1 IWSGRGSGRPGRR
14 GRTTLVA
21 AVVARSD
28 GTWTAR
34 PGGAV
39 RGVSMSA
46 GRIIAVVVGALLA
59 LFGLGAGAAAGGLV
73 VAHTTARDS
82 DGCYTTGV
90 ERFETSTVALVG
102 SAELREGGPLGE
114 VRVRVTGADR
124 GPVFVGIGPRDQVE
138 DWLAGT
144 AYERLLS
151 VPYGPFRAETELV
164 AGDPVIDPPAEQDF

>member
-1 IWSGRGSGRPGRR
+1 PPRRLSDSSPASRTPQANPSGPAWPSRPRAATSRRWQRAIWSGRGSGRPGRR

-59 LFGLGAGAAAGGLV
+59 LFGLG
-73 VAHTTARDS
+73 
-82 DGCYTTGV
+82 
-90 ERFETSTVALVG
+90 
-102 SAELREGGPLGE
+102 
-114 VRVRVTGADR
+114 
-124 GPVFVGIGPRDQVE
+124 
-138 DWLAGT
+138 
-144 AYERLLS
+144 
-151 VPYGPFRAETELV
+151 
-164 AGDPVIDPPAEQDF
+164 